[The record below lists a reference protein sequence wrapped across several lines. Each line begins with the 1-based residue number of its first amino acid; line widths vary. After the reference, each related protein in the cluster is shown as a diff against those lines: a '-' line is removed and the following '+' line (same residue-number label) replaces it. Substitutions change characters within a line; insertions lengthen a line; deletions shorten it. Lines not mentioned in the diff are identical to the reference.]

1 VDIFKSGTRRE
12 ELLMSPEELR
22 KIRVLHNYLQDLNSF
37 EIIKFI
43 KEKFEKFK
51 TNDVFLSVMNK

>member
-1 VDIFKSGTRRE
+1 
-12 ELLMSPEELR
+12 MSPEELR